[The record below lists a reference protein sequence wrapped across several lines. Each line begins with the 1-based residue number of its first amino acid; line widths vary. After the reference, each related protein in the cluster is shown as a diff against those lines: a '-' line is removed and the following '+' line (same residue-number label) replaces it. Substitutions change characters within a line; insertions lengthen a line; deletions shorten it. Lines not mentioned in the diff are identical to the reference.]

1 MNMKPNKS
9 LLFVLLLLISTFA
22 FTKAMA
28 QDGNSSMMLQPPPT
42 EKKPKIT
49 EINGDR
55 LVDNYFWLREK
66 TNPAVIAHLE
76 AENAY
81 TDAVMKPTAAL
92 QDKLY
97 NEILSHIKQTDTN
110 VPYRWGNYYY
120 FSRTE
125 EGKEYPIY
133 CRTAAG
139 NAKAKA
145 EILLDLNEMA
155 KGQKFMAIGSFAPSD
170 DGTLLAYST
179 DNTGYRQYI
188 LQIKNL
194 VTGELLPE
202 KIERVDDLAWATD
215 NKTLFYVTEDA
226 VTKRNDKMF
235 RHVLGTDKYE
245 LLYEE
250 KDELFDIGV
259 DRSRD
264 KAVIMLGAFS
274 KTSTEFRYIPADN
287 PNAEWKTIIARQ
299 ADHEYD
305 VDHRGNLFYIRT
317 NKAAKNFRVVTAPVA
332 DPSEKNWKEFVA
344 HRPLVKI
351 DGVDLFTDH
360 AVLSEWENGLQ
371 QIEIIDFKTNKRHRI
386 QFPEPVYAAG
396 LSTNREFNTNVLRY
410 NYQSLVTPSSVFDY
424 DMNTSQATLMK
435 QIEVPGGFD
444 KANYKSER
452 LFATAADGTK
462 IPMSVVYRRNIKL
475 DGSAP
480 MLLYAYGSYGI
491 PISPTFSAGRLTLLD
506 RGVVYVI
513 AHIRGGGELGEPW
526 REAGRMMKK
535 MNTFTDFIACG
546 EYLVKQKYTSSDRLV
561 IQGGS
566 AGGLLMGAVTN
577 MRPDLFKAVV
587 AQVPFVDVLNTMLDA
602 SLPLTTSEYIEWG
615 NPNEKPAYDYMKKY
629 SPYDNVRPANYPA
642 MLVKVSLNDS
652 QVPYWEGAK
661 FVAKIRELKTD
672 HKPLLLKTN
681 MGAGH
686 GGASGRYE
694 GIHETAFDYAFML
707 WQMGLAK

>member
-1 MNMKPNKS
+1 MKHRVA
-9 LLFVLLLLISTFA
+9 LLFLILSISTIT
-22 FTKAMA
+22 FTKVMA
-28 QDGNSSMMLQPPPT
+28 QDGNSSMLQPPPT

-81 TDAVMKPTAAL
+81 TAAVMKPTEPL

-97 NEILSHIKQTDTN
+97 TEILSHIKQTDAN
-110 VPYRWGNYYY
+110 VPYRWGHYFYYT
-120 FSRTE
+120 RTE
-125 EGKEYPIY
+125 EGKQYPIY
-133 CRTAAG
+133 CRTEAA
-139 NAKAKA
+139 NAKAA
-145 EILLDLNEMA
+145 EEILLDLNEMA
-155 KGQKFMAIGSFAPSD
+155 KGQKFMAVGSFAPSD

-179 DNTGYRQYI
+179 DNTGYRQYT

-194 VTGELLPE
+194 KTGELLPE
-202 KIERVDDLAWATD
+202 KIERVDDMAWATD
-215 NKTLFYVTEDA
+215 NKTVFYVTEDA
-226 VTKRNDKMF
+226 VTKRNDKCF
-235 RHVLGTDKYE
+235 RHVLGTDKYD
-245 LLYEE
+245 LVYEE

-259 DRSRD
+259 ERTRD
-264 KAVIMLGAFS
+264 KAVILLGAFS
-274 KTSTEFRYIPADN
+274 KTSTEFRYIPADD
-287 PNAEWKTIIARQ
+287 PNAAWKPIIARQ

-305 VDHRGNLFYIRT
+305 VEHRGNLFYIRT
-317 NKAAKNFRVVTAPVA
+317 NKGAKNFRVVTAPVS

-344 HRPLVKI
+344 HRPAVKI
-351 DGVDLFTDH
+351 DSVDMFSDH

-371 QIEIIDFKTNKRHRI
+371 QIEIINFKTNQRHRVE
-386 QFPEPVYAAG
+386 FPEPVYAAG
-396 LSTNREFNTNVLRY
+396 LSTNREFDSTILRY
-410 NYQSLVTPSSVFDY
+410 NYQSLVTPSSVFGY
-424 DMNTSQATLMK
+424 DMNTRQATLLK
-435 QIEVPGGFD
+435 QTEVPGGFD

-452 LFATAADGTK
+452 VFATAADGTK
-462 IPMSVVYRRNIKL
+462 IPMSVVYKRGVKL

-491 PISPTFSAGRLTLLD
+491 PISPTFSAGRLALLD
-506 RGVVYVI
+506 RGVIYVI

-535 MNTFTDFIACG
+535 MNTFTDFIACA
-546 EYLVKQKYTSSDRLV
+546 EHLVKQKYTSSDRLV

-615 NPNEKPAYDYMKKY
+615 NPNEKAAYDYMKKY
-629 SPYDNVRPANYPA
+629 SPYDNVHKANYPA

-652 QVPYWEGAK
+652 QVPYWEGSK
-661 FVAKIRELKTD
+661 FVAKIREFKTD
-672 HKPLLLKTN
+672 HNPLILKVN

-686 GGASGRYE
+686 GGASGRYDA
-694 GIHETAFDYAFML
+694 IHEAAFDYAFML
-707 WQMGLAK
+707 WQMGVAN